1 MTQLELKLND
11 IDLILETGRL
21 ARQAGGAV
29 RVGFGDT
36 VVLATAVASSEPR
49 ENCTFLPLMC
59 DYQEKYY
66 ASGNIPGNYFRR
78 EVGRPGEKETLTS
91 RLIDRPLRPRFP
103 EGFNYETQVIAS
115 ALSIDPEIDADV
127 IAITAASAALS
138 ISDIPFDGPIAGIR
152 VGRTEKG
159 FVANP
164 TKTQLAESDL
174 NIVIAGSADAIVMV
188 EGWAS
193 VLPEQDVLD
202 AIMFGHEAMQPLID
216 LQNRLVDAAGVE
228 KRAFTPPETD
238 PELVE
243 KIKALAEARLQE
255 VIRIPGKVERN
266 KAKKQVRDM
275 VLEELASSM
284 EEVPAEASSIIKD
297 LEKEMMRDMILN
309 ENRRIDGRRFD
320 EVRPITCKTGE
331 LPRAHGSAV
340 FTRGETQALAV
351 ATLGSAED
359 EQRIESPFGQL
370 FKNFIL
376 HYNFPPF
383 CVGEARMLRGPARR
397 EIGHGALA
405 ERALSAV
412 VPLPEDFLYTIRVV
426 SEVLESNGSSSMATV
441 CGGCLAMMDA
451 GIPLRDMVS
460 GVAMGLIKDDE
471 SGKVVILSDILGD
484 EDHLGDMDFKV
495 AGTPEGVSALQMDI
509 KISGIDK
516 EILEKALLQ
525 AKESRA
531 FILEEM
537 KKTISTP
544 RSSMSKY
551 APRVT
556 TIKIKPEKIKDII
569 GPGGKMIKAITAE
582 TGVKMDVDDSGEVN
596 IFSASGEASDK
607 AVAWIKDITKEAEVG
622 AIYEGK
628 VKKIMDFGA
637 FVEILPGTDGL
648 LHISQIDKKRVEKV
662 TDVLKEG
669 DVLKVKVLEIDRNGK
684 IRLSRKVLLD

>member
-21 ARQAGGAV
+21 AKQASGAV
-29 RVGFGDT
+29 RISYGDT

-49 ENCTFLPLMC
+49 ENCSFLPLMC
-59 DYQEKYY
+59 DYQEMYY
-66 ASGNIPGNYFRR
+66 ASGHIPGNYFRR

-103 EGFNYETQVIAS
+103 DGFNHEIQIIAS
-115 ALSIDPEIDADV
+115 AKSIDPEIDADV
-127 IAITAASAALS
+127 IAITGASAALC
-138 ISDIPFDGPIAGIR
+138 ISDIPFDGPIAGVR

-159 FVANP
+159 FVVNP
-164 TKTQLAESDL
+164 TRTQLAESDL
-174 NIVIAGSADAIVMV
+174 NIVIAGSSDAIVMV
-188 EGWAS
+188 EGMAS
-193 VLPEQDVLD
+193 VLPEQDILD
-202 AIMFGHEAMQPLID
+202 AIMFGHEAMQPLIEM
-216 LQNRLVDAAGVE
+216 QNRLVEAEGVE
-228 KRAFTPPETD
+228 KMSFSPPETD
-238 PELVE
+238 PELVKKVTE
-243 KIKALAEARLQE
+243 LAAARLQE
-255 VIRIPGKVERN
+255 VIKIPGKMERN
-266 KAKKQVRDM
+266 KAKRQVREM
-275 VLEELASSM
+275 VTEELASSFD
-284 EEVPAEASSIIKD
+284 EVPPEVSGIIKE
-297 LEKEMMRDMILN
+297 LEKKMMRDMIVN
-309 ENRRIDGRRFD
+309 QGIRIDGRRFD

-351 ATLGSAED
+351 ATLGSSDD
-359 EQRIESPFGQL
+359 EQRIESPFGQV

-412 VPLPEDFLYTIRVV
+412 VPPPEDFLYTIRVV

-460 GVAMGLIKDDE
+460 GIAMGLIKDEE

-495 AGTPEGVSALQMDI
+495 AGTPEGISALQMDI
-509 KISGIDK
+509 KISGIDR
-516 EILEKALLQ
+516 EILEKALMQ
-525 AKESRA
+525 AKEARA

-544 RSSMSKY
+544 RSSMSQY
-551 APRVT
+551 APRVR
-556 TIKIKPEKIKDII
+556 TIRIKPEKIKDII
-569 GPGGKMIKAITAE
+569 GPGGKVIKAITAE

-596 IFSASGEASDK
+596 IFSSSAEASDR
-607 AVAWIKDITKEAEVG
+607 AIEWIRDITKEAEIG
-622 AIYEGK
+622 AVYDGK

-648 LHISQIDKKRVEKV
+648 LHISQIDKRRVEKV

-669 DVLKVKVLEIDRNGK
+669 DKVKVKVLDIDRQGK